1 MDGKTLIRHI
11 QQWLHLKSNALKI
24 STADLTPPSIPI
36 EIFSADQMAR
46 YGATLA
52 FSHTL
57 TQKPVPDSL
66 LERLSNSEALL
77 IESCDILTKKTNE
90 NDGFSPAREWLLDN
104 FYLIQEQIYAIRRHL
119 PKGYGRSLPQLAS
132 SVGGYPRIYDIALQ
146 IIEHSDGRWDL
157 ENLNSFVAAYQ
168 SVTSLTLGELW
179 ATPITL
185 GVALIENLSKAS
197 KRIVA
202 DRNDRKLAGFWADRL
217 LEVAL
222 SDPKKLVI
230 VIADMAHSE
239 PVMSSAYV
247 AELARL
253 LHGAA
258 LALPMSWIEQ
268 HLAEE
273 GLTIEAMVQ
282 EENKHQAAIQVTV
295 SNSIVGLRHLAT
307 VDWRNFVESMS
318 VVEKTLQ
325 LDPSSTY
332 SMMDF
337 GTRDRYR
344 HVVERLSR
352 ASAQSEQVVAETA
365 IQLAKIKSDSI
376 IRNMQEIN
384 SSFFARRTRYAQTL
398 GKDKNA
404 HVDPNNARYCHVGFY
419 LIDSGLPQLEKVLGI
434 RLSFWEKL
442 CRFVN
447 KWRLPSYLGCIVF
460 ITTGLTI
467 ALLYKAWLSGLSY
480 VGFLLLGIAIALSS
494 SQLAMALVNLAATLR
509 VKPLPLPKMDFSK
522 GIPPSFSTL
531 VVVPA
536 MLGSPAGVES
546 LVEALE
552 VRFLGNREKN
562 LHFAL
567 LTDFND
573 APKEH
578 MPKDSTLLTLAQEQ
592 IAALNKRYSQKYG
605 NIFFLFH
612 RPRQWNASEQVWMGR
627 ERKRGKLS
635 DLNNLL
641 RGAETQNFSLIVG
654 DLAKLNN
661 IKYVITLDTDTQLPR
676 ESARQFVGTMA
687 HPLNRP
693 RFDAVRR
700 LVVEGYGILQPRVAE
715 VLSTTE
721 FSRYVQLCGNE
732 FGLDPYTRTVSD
744 VYQDV
749 FHEGSFIG
757 KGIYDVDLF
766 QQVLKERFPDNHILS
781 HDLLEGCYLRSGF
794 LSDLPLY
801 EKSTHC
807 YLADAKRRTRW
818 IRGDWQLAGWLLP
831 MVLNGNG
838 NRVANPLSLLSK
850 LKLFDNLR
858 RSLVPVAIMLF
869 LALNWTILPAN
880 TFWLSMILAIMVL
893 PAVVN
898 TLLEFLHKPS
908 DMLPSQH
915 IANMIQMTRK
925 RAGQFILYLACLPHE
940 AEYSLVAIL
949 RTSWRI
955 LVSKRHLLEW
965 IPFEQIDQRL
975 CHTSLKWFTSMW
987 MGPAAAFAAVGILVT
1002 NGRFGSLLLA
1012 SPLLILWLT
1021 SPLIAR
1027 WLSQPIQIVT
1037 PKLDSAQIRFL
1048 HKMARR
1054 TWGFFETFM
1063 TAEDHWLPPDNYQ
1076 ETPVEALARRTS
1088 PTNIGLSLL
1097 ANLTAYDFGYI
1108 NIDQLLERINNT
1120 LQTMMTLERYH
1131 GHLYN
1136 WYNTETLAPLLPRYV
1151 STVDSGNLAGH
1162 LLTLRQGLLALPDNI
1177 LLNTRY
1183 LDGLEDTWDVLT
1195 TAVIIPQLLPLNHF
1209 QQVLTDARSSFTDW
1223 SKALNCCNELCA
1235 AAEKIILI
1243 TADDAKVNEISEWSN
1258 KLLLQCHTLRDE
1270 IKCLASLPGLATN
1283 VTLRDIA
1290 NLPSTDA
1297 VNPAQS
1303 KASAQAKAT
1312 ITLIDKLATQAFSL
1326 AQMDM
1331 HFLLDETS
1339 HLMTIGFNVDKQK
1352 RDSGSYDLLSS
1363 EARLGSFVAI
1373 AQGQAEQESWFALGR
1388 LLVSSGRERILVS
1401 WSGSMFEFL
1410 MPLLVMPTY
1419 PGTLLDQTYR
1429 AAVKQQ
1435 IAYGKQR
1442 GVPWGVSESCFNAVD
1457 TNFNYLYRA
1466 FGVPGLG
1473 LKRGLEEDLV
1483 IAPYASAMALMIAPE
1498 AACLNLQRLHAEL
1511 ATGKFGFYE
1520 AIDFTLSRLPPDS
1533 KREIVRSFMAHHQG
1547 MSLLAF
1553 SYLLHNQPMQKRFEA
1568 DPLFQATLLLL
1579 QERIPKPTA
1588 SYLQIPQSQNPS
1600 GVSSR
1605 PETTMRIFN
1614 NPNTHTPQVQ
1624 LLSNGHYHL
1633 VMTQAGGN
1641 YSRWKDIA
1649 VTRWH
1654 EDSTCDNWGMFSFVR
1669 DVESGEFW
1677 STTYQPTKGVEENF
1691 KCVFSE
1697 AHAEFN
1703 RTDKW
1708 LDMLTEVVVSP
1719 EDDIELRRL
1728 RLHNLTKNR
1737 RTIEFTSYGEIVLAP
1752 QAVDLAQPAFSNLF
1766 VETEILTKKQAI
1778 LVTRRPQSEQ
1788 QNSPWL
1794 CHLLNVYTE
1803 DPYTISFETDRARFV
1818 GRGLSLA
1825 EPLAMKVAGDLSNTE
1840 GAVLDPIVAIRC
1852 RLTLEPNTH
1861 VIFDLITGVS
1871 ETREQSETLIEKYQD
1886 RRLANRIF
1894 ALSWTHGQVLL
1905 HQLNISETNAQLY
1918 ARLASAIIYTSN
1930 TRRAD
1935 PNILANNRR
1944 GQSSLWSYSISG
1956 DLPIVLL
1963 YIEDAANIELVRQI
1977 LQAQAYWRRKG
1988 LVVDLV
1994 ILNEEHA
2001 GYRQTLQ
2008 DQIMSLIS
2016 TTTTTEH
2023 ASNIVVRIAEQVSLE
2038 DATLLQSVA
2047 RVILTDKHGSLQE
2060 QLNHR
2065 RVHPHIIPPLHVN
2078 RSLHNFVN
2086 QKLAPLPHD
2095 LQFFNGLGG
2104 FTAIGDEYIIRLA
2117 EAPTPAPWA
2126 NVLANPNFGTLVSE
2140 SGQSYTWAENAHEF
2154 RLTPWENDPI
2164 QDSAGEAFYLRD
2176 DETGHVWSPT
2186 ALPCRGHGD
2195 YQTRHGFG
2203 YSVFEHVE
2211 DGIYS
2216 ELWMTV
2222 ALDDHLK
2229 FITLK
2234 IRNDSGRHRRLS
2246 ATGYVAWVLGD
2257 LRHKNA
2263 MHVVTELTKN
2273 GALLAQN
2280 HYNTEFNGR
2289 TAFFDAATNALDLNA
2304 RTVTGDRTEFI
2315 GRNRTERQPEA
2326 LERKHLS
2333 GRVGAGLDPCAA
2345 IQFAFNL
2352 TSGQSRNI
2360 VFTLGSGRDKK
2371 EAIVLAE
2378 RYYNT
2383 VAFEAVLASVRGYWQ
2398 KTCSMIRVETPDS
2411 GLNLLANG
2419 WLLYQVLSSRLWGR
2433 SGYYQ
2438 SGGAFGFRDQLQD
2451 VMTLTHVAPDL
2462 FREHL
2467 LLCASR
2473 QFETGD
2479 VQHWWHPPQNRGIRT
2494 RCSDDFLW
2502 LPFAICHY
2510 IEATGDRAV
2519 LDEAV
2524 PFLQGRPLKTEE
2536 ESYYDLST
2544 SGSEAVSLYQHAVR
2558 AIINGLKFGT
2568 HGLPLIGSGD
2578 WNDGMN
2584 LVGKEGRGE
2593 SVWLGFFLYKVLKD
2607 FAPLAARYGDHAFAA
2622 RCEAES
2628 TQLQKQ
2634 LESHGW
2640 DGEWYRRAYFD
2651 NGTPLGSASNSE
2663 CRIDSIAQS
2672 WSVLSG
2678 AADPER
2684 SKKALA
2690 ALHYYLVKPTE
2701 GLIKLLDPPFDTST
2715 PNPGYIEGYVPGIRE
2730 NGGQY
2735 THAAIWATMA
2745 FAKLGE
2751 KQIAW
2756 QLFDMLNPINHGR
2769 TPEEIKRYKIEPY
2782 VVSADIYSVEPHIGK
2797 GGWSW
2802 YTGSAGW
2809 LYRLIT
2815 ETLLGIHLE
2824 EGNQLRLTPM
2834 LPDTWEGFSVDY
2846 QYRSTLYKITVKR
2859 TSDKGGILLD
2869 GVALADNI
2877 ILLVDDTQ
2885 THQVVVNEVSSGI

>member
-1 MDGKTLIRHI
+1 MKKNTLIRNI
-11 QQWLHLKSNALKI
+11 QQWLHLKSKASKALKI
-24 STADLTPPSIPI
+24 SMEDRASPSIPT

-57 TQKPVPDSL
+57 TQKPAPDSL
-66 LERLSNSEALL
+66 LERLSSSEALL
-77 IESCDILTKKTNE
+77 IKSCDILTKKTHE

-119 PKGYGRSLPQLAS
+119 SKGYGRSLPQLAS
-132 SVGGYPRIYDIALQ
+132 SVRGYPRIYDIALE

-168 SVTSLTLGELW
+168 SVTSLTVGELW
-179 ATPITL
+179 AMPITL
-185 GVALIENLSKAS
+185 GVALIENLSNAS

-239 PVMSSAYV
+239 PTMRSAYV
-247 AELARL
+247 AELARR

-273 GLTIEAMVQ
+273 GLTIETLVQ
-282 EENKHQAAIQVTV
+282 AENKHQAAIQVTV
-295 SNSIVGLRHLAT
+295 SNSIAGLRHLT
-307 VDWRNFVESMS
+307 EVDWRNFVEKMS
-318 VVEKTLQ
+318 VVEKTLR
-325 LDPSSTY
+325 LDPSATY
-332 SMMDF
+332 SLMDF

-344 HVVERLSR
+344 HVIERLAR
-352 ASAQSEQVVAETA
+352 TCAQSEQVVAETA
-365 IQLAKIKSDSI
+365 IQLAKIKSNSI
-376 IRNMQEIN
+376 ITPNKHI
-384 SSFFARRTRYAQTL
+384 
-398 GKDKNA
+398 
-404 HVDPNNARYCHVGFY
+404 DPDNARYCHVGFY
-419 LIDSGLPQLEKVLGI
+419 LVDNGLSQLEKVLGI
-434 RLSFWEKL
+434 RFSFWQKL
-442 CRFVN
+442 CRFIN
-447 KWRLPSYLGCIVF
+447 KWRLASYLGCIGF
-460 ITTGLTI
+460 ITMGLTI
-467 ALLYKAWLSGLSY
+467 TLLYKAHLSGITH
-480 VGFLLLGIAIALSS
+480 VAFLLLGLALALCS
-494 SQLAMALVNLAATLR
+494 SQLAIALVNLGATLR
-509 VKPLPLPKMDFSK
+509 VKPRPLPKMDFTK
-522 GIPPSFSTL
+522 GIPTSFSTL

-536 MLGSPAGVES
+536 MLDSAEGIES

-552 VRFLGNREKN
+552 VRFLGNREQN
-562 LHFAL
+562 LYFAL

-573 APKEH
+573 APEEH
-578 MPKDSTLLTLAQEQ
+578 LPEDSALLNLAQEQ
-592 IAALNKRYSQKYG
+592 IAALNKRYAQKYG
-605 NIFFLFH
+605 QVFFLFH
-612 RPRQWNASEQVWMGR
+612 RERQWNASEQVWMGK
-627 ERKRGKLS
+627 ERKRGKLI

-641 RGAETQNFSLIVG
+641 RGVTTENFSLIVG
-654 DLAKLNN
+654 DLADLNN

-693 RFDAVRR
+693 RFDTTRQI
-700 LVVEGYGILQPRVAE
+700 VVEGYGILQPRVAE

-721 FSRYVQLCGNE
+721 ISRYVQLCGNE
-732 FGLDPYTRTVSD
+732 FGIDPYTRTVSD
-744 VYQDV
+744 VYQDM
-749 FHEGSFIG
+749 FHEGSYIG

-766 QQVLKERFPDNHILS
+766 QQVLKDRFPDNRILS

-794 LSDLPLY
+794 LSDVPLY

-831 MVLNGNG
+831 SVLNGSG
-838 NRVANPLSLLSK
+838 SHVINPLSFLSK

-858 RSLVPVAIMLF
+858 RSLVSVALMLF

-880 TFWLSMILAIMVL
+880 YFWLSLILAMMVL
-893 PAVVN
+893 PAGIN
-898 TLLEFLHKPS
+898 TFLEFLHKPN
-908 DMLPSQH
+908 DVLPSQH
-915 IANMIQMTRK
+915 IANMIQIARK
-925 RAGQFILYLACLPHE
+925 RAGQFVLYLACLPHE

-949 RTSWRI
+949 CTSWRM

-965 IPFEQIDQRL
+965 TPFDQIDQRL
-975 CHTSLKWFTSMW
+975 CYTSLKWFARMW
-987 MGPAAAFAAVGILVT
+987 MGPTAAFAAVGILVT

-1012 SPLLILWLT
+1012 SPLFLLWLT
-1021 SPLIAR
+1021 SPLIAH
-1027 WLSQPIQIVT
+1027 WLSQPIQIIA
-1037 PKLDSAQIRFL
+1037 PKIDSTQIRFL
-1048 HKMARR
+1048 HIMARK
-1054 TWGFFETFM
+1054 TWGFFENFM

-1076 ETPVEALARRTS
+1076 EAPIEALARRTS

-1108 NIDQLLERINNT
+1108 SIDQLLERINNT
-1120 LQTMMTLERYH
+1120 LQTMTMLEGYR

-1136 WYNTETLAPLLPRYV
+1136 WYSTETLAPLLPRYI

-1162 LLTLRQGLLALPDNI
+1162 LLTLRQGLLALPNDT
-1177 LLNTRY
+1177 LLDTRY
-1183 LDGLEDTWDVLT
+1183 LDGLEDTWDVLIT
-1195 TAVIIPQLLPLNHF
+1195 TVIGPQLLPLQHF
-1209 QQVLTDARSSFTDW
+1209 RQVLTDARLSFIDW
-1223 SKALNCCNELCA
+1223 VKALNACNELCL
-1235 AAEKIILI
+1235 AAEKNVVL
-1243 TADDAKVNEISEWSN
+1243 TAEPDGKMNETSEWAN
-1258 KLLLQCHTLRDE
+1258 KLLLQCHTLRDK
-1270 IKCLASLPGLATN
+1270 IKFFASVPELAADITLRGLAG
-1283 VTLRDIA
+1283 LS
-1290 NLPSTDA
+1290 STDA
-1297 VNPAQS
+1297 ITNAAQS
-1303 KASAQAKAT
+1303 KASTRAKAL
-1312 ITLIDKLATQAFSL
+1312 ITLIDKLAAQAFSL

-1331 HFLLDETS
+1331 RFLLDETS

-1352 RDSGSYDLLSS
+1352 ADPGSYDLLSS
-1363 EARLGSFVAI
+1363 EARLGNFVAI
-1373 AQGQAEQESWFALGR
+1373 AQGQAQQESWFALGR

-1419 PGTLLDQTYR
+1419 PGTLLDQTYHG
-1429 AAVKQQ
+1429 AVKQQ

-1442 GVPWGVSESCFNAVD
+1442 GVPWGVSESGFNAVD

-1498 AACLNLQRLHAEL
+1498 AACLNLQRLHTEL

-1533 KREIVRSFMAHHQG
+1533 KKEIVRSFMVHHQG

-1588 SYLQIPQSQNPS
+1588 SYLKIPKSQNPS
-1600 GVSSR
+1600 VVSSR
-1605 PETTMRIFN
+1605 VETTTRIFN
-1614 NPNTHTPQVQ
+1614 NPNTRTPQVQ

-1633 VMTQAGGN
+1633 VITQAGGS

-1669 DVESGEFW
+1669 DVEAGEFF
-1677 STTYQPTKGVEENF
+1677 STTYQPTRGVEESF

-1703 RTDKW
+1703 HTGKR
-1708 LDMLTEVVVSP
+1708 LDMLTEIVVSP

-1728 RLHNLTKNR
+1728 RVHNLTKNR

-1752 QAVDLAQPAFSNLF
+1752 QAADLAQPVFSNLF
-1766 VETEILTKKQAI
+1766 VKTEILKKKQAI
-1778 LVTRRPQSEQ
+1778 LVTRRPQGEQ
-1788 QNSPWL
+1788 QSSPWL
-1794 CHLLNVYTE
+1794 CHLLNVYSE
-1803 DPYTISFETDRARFV
+1803 APYTISLSFETDRARFI

-1825 EPLAMKVAGDLSNTE
+1825 EPLAMKAAGDLSNTE

-1852 RLTLEPNTH
+1852 RLTLEPNSYA
-1861 VIFDLITGVS
+1861 IFDLITGVT
-1871 ETREQSETLIEKYQD
+1871 ETREQCEVLIEKYQD

-1905 HQLNISETNAQLY
+1905 HQLNISETDAQLY
-1918 ARLASAIIYTSN
+1918 ARLASALIYTDNS
-1930 TRRAD
+1930 RRAD
-1935 PNILANNRR
+1935 PHILANNRR
-1944 GQSSLWSYSISG
+1944 GQSGLWSYSISG

-1963 YIEDAANIELVRQI
+1963 YIENAANIALVQHL

-2008 DQIMSLIS
+2008 DQIMSLI
-2016 TTTTTEH
+2016 TTTTTTDH

-2038 DATLLQSVA
+2038 DAILLQSVA
-2047 RVILTDKHGSLQE
+2047 RIIFSDKHGSLQE
-2060 QLNHR
+2060 QWDRR
-2065 RVHPHIIPPLHVN
+2065 RVYPPIMPALPLN
-2078 RSLHNFVN
+2078 KSSHNFVN
-2086 QKLAPLPHD
+2086 QKLAPLPQD
-2095 LQFFNGLGG
+2095 LQFFNGFGG
-2104 FTAIGDEYIIRLA
+2104 FTATGDEYIIRLA
-2117 EAPTPAPWA
+2117 ERPTPAPWA

-2164 QDSAGEAFYLRD
+2164 KDSAGEAFYLRD
-2176 DETGHVWSPT
+2176 EETGRVWSPT

-2211 DGIYS
+2211 DGVYS

-2222 ALDDHLK
+2222 ALDAPVK
-2229 FITLK
+2229 FVVLK
-2234 IRNDSGRHRRLS
+2234 IRNDSEHPRRLS
-2246 ATGYVAWVLGD
+2246 ATGYVTWVLGD

-2263 MHVVTELTKN
+2263 IHVITELSKN

-2280 HYNTEFNGR
+2280 HYNTEFSGR
-2289 TAFFDAATNALDLNA
+2289 TAFFDAATNSLDLNA
-2304 RTVTGDRTEFI
+2304 RTFTGDRAEFI
-2315 GRNRTERQPEA
+2315 GRNRTERQPMA
-2326 LERKHLS
+2326 LEHKHLS

-2345 IQFAFNL
+2345 IQLAFNL
-2352 TSGQSRNI
+2352 ASGQSRNI
-2360 VFTLGSGRDKK
+2360 VFTLGLGQDKE
-2371 EAIVLAE
+2371 EAIALAE
-2378 RYYNT
+2378 RYHNT
-2383 VAFEAVLASVRGYWQ
+2383 VAFEAVLASVREYWQ
-2398 KTCSMIRVETPDS
+2398 KTCNAMRVETPDP

-2419 WLLYQVLSSRLWGR
+2419 WLIYQMLSSRLWGR
-2433 SGYYQ
+2433 TGYYQ

-2451 VMTLTHVAPDL
+2451 VMALTHVAPEL
-2462 FREHL
+2462 FRAHL
-2467 LLCASR
+2467 LLCATR
-2473 QFETGD
+2473 QFEVGD
-2479 VQHWWHPPQNRGIRT
+2479 VQHWWHPPQNRGVRT

-2502 LPFAICHY
+2502 LPFAVCHY
-2510 IEATGDRAV
+2510 IETTGDKAV
-2519 LDEAV
+2519 LDEAI

-2536 ESYYDLST
+2536 ESYYDLSIM
-2544 SGSEAVSLYQHAVR
+2544 GSEAISLYQHAVR
-2558 AIINGLKFGT
+2558 AIINGLKFGK

-2607 FAPLAARYGDHAFAA
+2607 FAPLASRYGDHAFAL
-2622 RCEAES
+2622 RCETES
-2628 TQLQKQ
+2628 LQLQRQ
-2634 LESHGW
+2634 IENQGW

-2651 NGTPLGSASNSE
+2651 NGAPLGSASNSE

-2672 WSVLSG
+2672 WAVLSG

-2690 ALHYYLVKPTE
+2690 ALYSHLVKPTD
-2701 GLIKLLDPPFDTST
+2701 GLIKLLDPPFDISM

-2735 THAAIWATMA
+2735 THAAIWAAMA
-2745 FAKLGE
+2745 FAKLDE

-2769 TPEEIKRYKIEPY
+2769 TPAEIKRYKIEPY
-2782 VVSADIYSVEPHIGK
+2782 VVAADVYSVEPHIGR

-2802 YTGSAGW
+2802 YTGSASW

-2815 ETLLGIHLE
+2815 ETLLGIRLE
-2824 EGNQLRLTPM
+2824 GGNQLRLAPI
-2834 LPDTWEGFSVDY
+2834 LPDHWDGFTVDY
-2846 QYRSTLYKITVKR
+2846 QYGSTNYKIMVKR
-2859 TSDKGGILLD
+2859 TSDKGSIWVD
-2869 GVALADNI
+2869 GVAMAENV
-2877 ILLVDDTQ
+2877 ILLIDDRK
-2885 THQVVVNEVSSGI
+2885 THQIYLHII